1 MKRITII
8 ILMFTTTLSFSQ
20 ITKDGF
26 VLVKGWNQKGDFAI
40 TNEWKQENSLTR
52 AKSFLLKNVL
62 GTNNNVLKFSLSPL
76 EDSKS
81 GELTTLIYKC
91 EELNKSGMILSFWGD
106 YWNEYGVIYKG
117 YDFKNLEKEQAI
129 LFLNKIQSI
138 IDENLEYLREDSNNN
153 NISFEFD
160 DMQIVITSYVGYKIR
175 VFWNGFDSTWD
186 WKAFENTKE
195 KFDEKI

>member
-26 VLVKGWNQKGDFAI
+26 VLVKGWNQKNDFVLA
-40 TNEWKQENSLTR
+40 NEWNQEISLTR
-52 AKSFLLKNVL
+52 AKSYLLKNVL
-62 GTNNNVLKFSLSPL
+62 GTNNNVLKFSLSRL
-76 EDSKS
+76 EASKP
-81 GELTTLIYKC
+81 GELATLIYKC

-138 IDENLEYLREDSNNN
+138 IDENLDYLREDFNNN

-160 DMQIVITSYVGYKIR
+160 DMQIVIWSHVGYKIR
-175 VFWNGFDSTWD
+175 IFWNGFDSTWD
-186 WKAFENTKE
+186 SGVFKKTKE
-195 KFDEKI
+195 KFDKKI